1 MTAHYPTLSIL
12 IPVYNNAGSL
22 RVLHARLVTAL
33 RSIGVSYE
41 IIYANDGSTD
51 GSYAVLAALH
61 AGDKHVKVIDL
72 AGNFGQSAAILAA
85 IGVASGDIVVTI
97 DADLQNHPEDIGA
110 LVAAIRTGADL
121 ACGVRLHRHGLSFM
135 RKTASNVANRLV
147 GGALGINLQDWG
159 CGLNAATAELLD
171 EILAERP
178 LPALPKVEAAL
189 RARRIAQVAIGHS
202 ERIDGHSAYNLR
214 RLSRF
219 SANFLHEFSARR
231 SFLRLVGMAT
241 GRISTVIVGPTDT
254 SSGTPGVGCFVTA
267 AISWALLAVAS
278 TLVRLGTFVVGRSA
292 SAHDPCQIH
301 EIRE

>member
-1 MTAHYPTLSIL
+1 MVAHQPTLSVL

-33 RSIGVSYE
+33 RSIGAAYE
-41 IIYANDGSTD
+41 IIYTNDGSTD
-51 GSYAVLAALH
+51 RSYAVLAALR
-61 AGDKHVKVIDL
+61 AGDKRVKIIDL
-72 AGNFGQSAAILAA
+72 AGNFGQSAAILAT
-85 IGVASGDIVVTI
+85 IGMASGDIVVTI

-121 ACGVRLHRHGLSFM
+121 ACGVRLHRQGLSFM

-171 EILAERP
+171 KILAERP

-214 RLSRF
+214 RLRRF
-219 SANFLHEFSARR
+219 SADFLRGFPARR
-231 SFLRLVGMAT
+231 SFFRLVGMAA
-241 GRISTVIVGPTDT
+241 GRVSTVIVGPTDARP
-254 SSGTPGVGCFVTA
+254 GTPGTGYFVATA
-267 AISWALLAVAS
+267 LSWALLAVAA

-292 SAHDPCQIH
+292 SAHDPCQIREIH
-301 EIRE
+301 E